1 MGVHAASREAMAQ
14 WGEPMPSSF
23 AKPALTLAAAL
34 GLLRGLRRS
43 PDVTLTKLRALVRL
57 FG

>member
-1 MGVHAASREAMAQ
+1 MAQ